1 MDRHVLAHCRIVHT
15 ISLLTPP
22 GTPLSR
28 IYSTTYIVL
37 MSSIP
42 SATITFYECCTRPY
56 LFFSKMV
63 MTDTVTQ
70 DTREY
75 RMDPTGRQQACTV

>member
-75 RMDPTGRQQACTV
+75 RMVG